1 MIGPMVTRFASGL
14 RYPTLFK
21 LVGVLFLI
29 NFFVPDPIPFIDEI
43 LLALG
48 TVLLGSLRARK
59 RGSVVIDGEVG
70 QAP

>member
-1 MIGPMVTRFASGL
+1 
-14 RYPTLFK
+14 
-21 LVGVLFLI
+21 VGVLFLI

-59 RGSVVIDGEVG
+59 RGSVIDGEVG
-70 QAP
+70 QVP

>member
-59 RGSVVIDGEVG
+59 RGSPVIDGEVG
-70 QAP
+70 QVP